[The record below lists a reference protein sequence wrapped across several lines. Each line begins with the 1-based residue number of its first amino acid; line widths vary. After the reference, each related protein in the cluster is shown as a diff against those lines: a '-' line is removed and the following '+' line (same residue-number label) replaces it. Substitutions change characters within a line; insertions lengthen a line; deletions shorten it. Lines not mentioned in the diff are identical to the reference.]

1 MENPVQ
7 REIQDGELIEG
18 VANAEKASQF
28 TEQIQAATATP
39 SSKATVKGQL
49 DELQADFEGG
59 KTPVWAA
66 GAMRNVMARMAS
78 RGMGASS
85 MAGQAMVQAAMES
98 ALPIAQADAQTQ
110 ASFEAQNLTN
120 RQSRA
125 MLGC

>member
-1 MENPVQ
+1 M
-7 REIQDGELIEG
+7 LK
-18 VANAEKASQF
+18 KASQF

-59 KTPVWAA
+59 KTPVWLQVLCEMLWLEWLL
-66 GAMRNVMARMAS
+66 GVWVP
-78 RGMGASS
+78 SS

-125 MLGC
+125 MLAAEQRAAFIGQEFDQASS